1 MARPKGSTNKR
12 SQGVLALLK
21 KEFDLDPILKL
32 AEVCQ
37 REKPLVIEGSIQY
50 DSEGKEIMVPFLA
63 PNELIAALGKLADKT
78 YPNLKAVDVTTEG
91 ERLPVAVLN
100 LRGLEPEQKDEA

>member
-12 SQGVLALLK
+12 TQGVLAVLK

-37 REKPLVIEGSIQY
+37 REKPLIIDGEIQY
-50 DSEGKEIMVPFLA
+50 DSEGKEITIPFLA
-63 PNELIAALGKLADKT
+63 PNELITALGKLADKT

-100 LRGLEPEQKDEA
+100 LRGLEQKDEA